1 MNPYSTELCHHGIL
15 GQRWGKR
22 NGPPYPLDA
31 EDHSASE
38 KKAGWR
44 KSVKSM
50 SDEELR
56 QKISRKRLENDY
68 KYYSSKVGKSRE
80 LNDAFDITKK
90 GLRTAGSAASA
101 ISRGLNLKNKS
112 KVDNINDIDDKNITK
127 KMKREMKK
135 EIQKGETISNIVSQ
149 TSHNTANA
157 LQRQKRV
164 SVDNADLSKMSDADL
179 RKRVNRLMLEAQ
191 YEDAYNV
198 NKGKERAEMILD
210 TVGAVTSVATTA
222 ISLALLFKD
231 LPKRAPKPM
240 KVPTIKLV

>member
-1 MNPYSTELCHHGIL
+1 MKKGGYEERMNPYSTELAHHGIL

-22 NGPPYPLDA
+22 NGPPYPLDV

-90 GLRTAGSAASA
+90 GLRTAGNAASA
-101 ISRGLNLKNKS
+101 LSKGLSLKNKS
-112 KVDNINDIDDKNITK
+112 KIDNIEDSDDKSLTK
-127 KMKREMKK
+127 KEKRALKK
-135 EIQKGETISNIVSQ
+135 EIRKGETVSNFVSQ
-149 TSHNTANA
+149 SSHGAANV
-157 LQRQKRV
+157 LQNQKRV
-164 SVDNADLSKMSDADL
+164 SLDKTDLSKMSDADL
-179 RKRVNRLMLEAQ
+179 KKRVNRLMLEAQ

-210 TVGAVTSVATTA
+210 TVGAVTSVASTA
-222 ISLALLFKD
+222 IGLALLFKE
-231 LPKRAPKPM
+231 LPRKGK
-240 KVPTIKLV
+240 

>member
-90 GLRTAGSAASA
+90 GLRTAGNAASA
-101 ISRGLNLKNKS
+101 LSKGLSLKNKS
-112 KVDNINDIDDKNITK
+112 KIDNIEDSDDKSLTK
-127 KMKREMKK
+127 KEKRALKK
-135 EIQKGETISNIVSQ
+135 EIRKGETVSNFVSQ
-149 TSHNTANA
+149 SSHGAANV
-157 LQRQKRV
+157 LQNQKRV
-164 SVDNADLSKMSDADL
+164 SLDKTDLSKMSDADL
-179 RKRVNRLMLEAQ
+179 KKRVNRLMLEAQ

-210 TVGAVTSVATTA
+210 TVGAVTSVASTA
-222 ISLALLFKD
+222 IGLALLFKE
-231 LPKRAPKPM
+231 LPRKGK
-240 KVPTIKLV
+240 